1 MTFKKAAVLILIVSL
16 SVVLIGATKD
26 TKSAKQVESVME
38 RMKKPEK
45 EMDKLARSKL
55 FTDSKFAANAMIL
68 AREAKNMVKIK
79 HPDKKFNDLNKEMVE
94 YTGKLLEAIKKK
106 DFKSIKENWED
117 VRSICYDCH
126 DVYKD
131 L

>member
-1 MTFKKAAVLILIVSL
+1 MTLKKTIALILVVAF
-16 SVVLIGATKD
+16 SVITVGATKD
-26 TKSAKQVESVME
+26 KRTAGQVESVMK

-45 EMDKLARSKL
+45 EMEKLARANL
-55 FTDSKFAANAMIL
+55 YTNSKFATNAQML

-79 HPDKKFNDLNKEMVE
+79 HADKKFNDLNKEMVE
-94 YTGKLLEAIKKK
+94 YTGKLLAAIKKK
-106 DFKSIKENWED
+106 DFKEIKEFYED